1 MEAYREDQGRLARMA
16 AFWSLTLLLLFGC
29 SFMHGM
35 LSESRALGTAINGW
49 RIPIVSI
56 DVSPSF
62 LIAAVVFVGG
72 LLVVRRY
79 LQRPKTADLLI
90 ETEAE
95 MKKVTWP
102 TLQEVVNAAIVVVVC
117 VVFIGAFL
125 ALADWLLGRVMRYF
139 ILGSV

>member
-1 MEAYREDQGRLARMA
+1 
-16 AFWSLTLLLLFGC
+16 
-29 SFMHGM
+29 
-35 LSESRALGTAINGW
+35 
-49 RIPIVSI
+49 
-56 DVSPSF
+56 
-62 LIAAVVFVGG
+62 

>member
-29 SFMHGM
+29 SFLHGM
-35 LSESRALGTAINGW
+35 LSESRSLATAINGW
-49 RIPIVSI
+49 RIPVVGV
-56 DVSPSF
+56 DVSPAF
-62 LIAAVVFVGG
+62 LISALLFVGC
-72 LLVVRRY
+72 LLVIRRY
-79 LQRPKTADLLI
+79 LARPKTADLLI

-125 ALADWLLGRVMRYF
+125 ALADWLLGRVKRYF